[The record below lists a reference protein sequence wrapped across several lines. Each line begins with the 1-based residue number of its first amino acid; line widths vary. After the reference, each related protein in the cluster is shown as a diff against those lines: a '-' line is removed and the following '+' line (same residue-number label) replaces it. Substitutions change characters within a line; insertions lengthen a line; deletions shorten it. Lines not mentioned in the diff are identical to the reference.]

1 MSCTKEDPCADKV
14 IRRDLCWVAGT
25 DEEFIYNLKYKDENG
40 ISQIT
45 DITGYTSTLE
55 IRTKATGSIQRRF
68 AITEETAIDGGVDV
82 VAKVIKS
89 RLLNA
94 NYCDLDFE
102 ETQEGLGY
110 ICNYLSTLGMLYDTD
125 DASERLDRLLVDG
138 SNSEKYNTQMY

>member
-1 MSCTKEDPCADKV
+1 MTKGKNVEDIQRILPQVRYKKKV
-14 IRRDLCWVAGT
+14 PPIRV
-25 DEEFIYNLKYKDENG
+25 
-40 ISQIT
+40 IT
-45 DITGYTSTLE
+45 
-55 IRTKATGSIQRRF
+55 TGSMQRRF

-110 ICNYLSTLGMLYDTD
+110 ICNYLSTLGMLYKTT
-125 DASERLDRLLVDG
+125 DASERLDKLLEDG
-138 SNSEKYNTQMY
+138 SNSEKYNI